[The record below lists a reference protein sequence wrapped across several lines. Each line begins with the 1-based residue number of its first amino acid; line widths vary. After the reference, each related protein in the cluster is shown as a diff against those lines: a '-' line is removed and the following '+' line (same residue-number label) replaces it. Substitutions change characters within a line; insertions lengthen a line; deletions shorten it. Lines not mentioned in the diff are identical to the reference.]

1 MKKVVLYRV
10 ATIDTYR
17 TIEQGFIS
25 YMAARDWILMRDYGQ
40 YENEGGWYIYSYTR

>member
-1 MKKVVLYRV
+1 MKKVVRYRI
-10 ATIDTYR
+10 ATIDTCR

-40 YENEGGWYIYSYTR
+40 FENEGGWYIYSYMG